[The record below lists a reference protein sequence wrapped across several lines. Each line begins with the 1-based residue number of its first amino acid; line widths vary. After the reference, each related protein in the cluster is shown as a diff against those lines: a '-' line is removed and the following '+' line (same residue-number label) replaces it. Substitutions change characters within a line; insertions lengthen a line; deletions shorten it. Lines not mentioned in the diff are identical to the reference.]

1 MLRTLR
7 DVPIPAPVTSAA
19 RTLHPV
25 GLAVALLFFAWS
37 MSPSLLPRAWYLQ
50 GAATGISVGIGYGL
64 GCATAWV
71 VRRCGISP
79 QWSPRTRR
87 IGWWTLAGAAAVT
100 VPTFLVLGSWWQQ
113 IVRDL
118 IGMPRAER
126 SFYLLVL
133 FLALV
138 IALALVAI
146 GRGLRWATHCLTD
159 VGGRFVPAPVA
170 RLAAVVIVVTLV
182 VMGLD
187 GALHRGLLSMAE
199 RSAKAADK
207 STAEDVSQ
215 PSAPERSGSPA
226 SPQAWDTLGREGRS
240 FVAGGPSAEQI
251 SAVTGAPAR
260 TPIRVYAGRTSADS
274 VEGIAG
280 QVIAELHRTHA
291 FERKVLAV
299 VTTTGR
305 GWVNPNVA
313 AALEYVNGGD
323 TAIASM
329 QYSFLP
335 SALSFIADRETP
347 QLAGQALFD
356 AVHRVWVALP
366 EVKRPKLVVFGESLG
381 SFGGQSAFASGADIV
396 SRTDGALLVGTPNFA
411 QPWGRLTA
419 DRDPGSLQRLPV
431 IDGGRHIRF
440 ASRTSDVNLA
450 APWEFPRVVFWQ
462 HASDPITWWSFD
474 LLLHRPDWLR
484 EPLGPDVD
492 PGMRWL
498 PLVTFWQ
505 VTLDMIF
512 SADVPY
518 GYGHAFGPDAADL
531 WVDILAPK
539 GWDPA
544 LTQRIQDAI
553 GRSRSLRVCGRT
565 VRVGD
570 RYGVAAMAGVARD
583 RCGGVAQRSA
593 RQADSGEPGSARDP
607 HRTGDGGSGPRSRAG
622 HGEVVRR
629 VARRLGRRRCH
640 ASGEHGP

>member
-1 MLRTLR
+1 MLRALR
-7 DVPIPAPVTSAA
+7 DLPIPAPVTSAA

-50 GAATGISVGIGYGL
+50 GVATGISVGIGYGL

-79 QWSPRTRR
+79 QWSAHTRR

-146 GRGLRWATHCLTD
+146 GRGLRWAIHRLTD
-159 VGGRFVPAPVA
+159 VGGRFVPGPVA
-170 RLAAVVIVVTLV
+170 RLVAVVTVVTLV

-207 STAEDVSQ
+207 STAEGVTQ
-215 PSAPERSGSPA
+215 PSAPERSGSPSSA
-226 SPQAWDTLGREGRS
+226 QAWDTLGREGRS
-240 FVAGGPSAEQI
+240 FVAGGPSAERI
-251 SAVTGAPAR
+251 SEVTGAPAC
-260 TPIRVYAGRTSADS
+260 TPIRVYAGRTSADT
-274 VEGIAG
+274 VEGIAE
-280 QVIAELHRTHA
+280 QVVAELRRTHA

-347 QLAGQALFD
+347 PLAGQALFE
-356 AVHRVWVALP
+356 AVYRVWVALP

-411 QPWGRLTA
+411 QPWGRLA
-419 DRDPGSLQRLPV
+419 ANRDPGSLQRLPV

-440 ASRTSDVNLA
+440 ASRTSDVNLP

-553 GRSRSLRVCGRT
+553 GHF
-565 VRVGD
+565 
-570 RYGVAAMAGVARD
+570 A
-583 RCGGVAQRSA
+583 
-593 RQADSGEPGSARDP
+593 
-607 HRTGDGGSGPRSRAG
+607 
-622 HGEVVRR
+622 
-629 VARRLGRRRCH
+629 
-640 ASGEHGP
+640 

>member
-1 MLRTLR
+1 MVRALR
-7 DVPIPAPVTSAA
+7 DLPIPARVTSAA

-50 GAATGISVGIGYGL
+50 GVATGISVGIGYGL

-71 VRRCGISP
+71 VRRCGLRP
-79 QWSPRTRR
+79 QWSSRTRR
-87 IGWWTLAGAAAVT
+87 IGWWTLAGAAAVV
-100 VPTFLVLGSWWQQ
+100 VPTFLMLGSWWQQ
-113 IVRDL
+113 ILRDL

-126 SFYLLVL
+126 SFYLLV
-133 FLALV
+133 FLIAV
-138 IALALVAI
+138 AIALALVAI
-146 GRGLRWATHCLTD
+146 GRGLRWATARLTD
-159 VGGRFVPAPVA
+159 IGGRVVPGPVA
-170 RLAAVVIVVTLV
+170 RLAAVVIVVALV

-199 RSAKAADK
+199 RSAKVADK
-207 STAEDVSQ
+207 STAEGVTQ
-215 PSAPERSGSPA
+215 PSAPERSGSSA
-226 SPQAWDTLGREGRS
+226 SAQAWDTLGAEGRS

-251 SAVTGAPAR
+251 SKITGAAAL

-274 VEGIAG
+274 IEGIAE
-280 QVIAELHRTHA
+280 QVVAELRRTHA

-313 AALEYVNGGD
+313 AALEYVNGGN

-347 QLAGQALFD
+347 PLAGQALFE
-356 AVHRVWVALP
+356 AVHRVWAELP
-366 EVKRPKLVVFGESLG
+366 EATRPKLVVFGESLG

-396 SRTDGALLVGTPNFA
+396 ARTDGALLVGTPNFA

-419 DRDPGSLQRLPV
+419 NRDPGSLERLPV
-431 IDGGRHIRF
+431 IEGGRHIRF
-440 ASRTSDVNLA
+440 ASRTSDLNLA
-450 APWEFPRVVFWQ
+450 GPWGFPRVVFWQ

-531 WVDILAPK
+531 WVDILAPR

-553 GRSRSLRVCGRT
+553 
-565 VRVGD
+565 
-570 RYGVAAMAGVARD
+570 AAG
-583 RCGGVAQRSA
+583 
-593 RQADSGEPGSARDP
+593 
-607 HRTGDGGSGPRSRAG
+607 
-622 HGEVVRR
+622 
-629 VARRLGRRRCH
+629 
-640 ASGEHGP
+640 

>member
-1 MLRTLR
+1 MR
-7 DVPIPAPVTSAA
+7 DLPIPARVTSAA

-50 GAATGISVGIGYGL
+50 GVATGISVGIGYGL

-71 VRRCGISP
+71 VRRCGLRP
-79 QWSPRTRR
+79 QWSSRTRR
-87 IGWWTLAGAAAVT
+87 IGWWTLAGAAAVV
-100 VPTFLVLGSWWQQ
+100 VPTFLMLGSWWQQ
-113 IVRDL
+113 ILRDL

-126 SFYLLVL
+126 SFYLLV
-133 FLALV
+133 FLIAV
-138 IALALVAI
+138 AIALALVAI
-146 GRGLRWATHCLTD
+146 GRGLRWATARLTD
-159 VGGRFVPAPVA
+159 IGGRVVPGPVA
-170 RLAAVVIVVTLV
+170 RLAAVVIVVALV

-199 RSAKAADK
+199 RSAKVADK
-207 STAEDVSQ
+207 STAEGVTQ
-215 PSAPERSGSPA
+215 PSAPERSGSSA
-226 SPQAWDTLGREGRS
+226 SAQAWDTLGAEGRS

-251 SAVTGAPAR
+251 SKITGAAAL

-274 VEGIAG
+274 IEGIAE
-280 QVIAELHRTHA
+280 QVVAELRRTHA

-313 AALEYVNGGD
+313 AALEYVNGGN

-347 QLAGQALFD
+347 PLAGQALFE
-356 AVHRVWVALP
+356 AVHRVWAELP
-366 EVKRPKLVVFGESLG
+366 EATRPKLVVFGESLG

-396 SRTDGALLVGTPNFA
+396 ARTDGALLVGTPNFA

-419 DRDPGSLQRLPV
+419 NRDPGSLERLPV
-431 IDGGRHIRF
+431 IEGGRHIRF
-440 ASRTSDVNLA
+440 ASRTSDLNLA
-450 APWEFPRVVFWQ
+450 GPWGFPRVVFWQ

-531 WVDILAPK
+531 WVDILAPR

-553 GRSRSLRVCGRT
+553 
-565 VRVGD
+565 
-570 RYGVAAMAGVARD
+570 AAG
-583 RCGGVAQRSA
+583 
-593 RQADSGEPGSARDP
+593 
-607 HRTGDGGSGPRSRAG
+607 
-622 HGEVVRR
+622 
-629 VARRLGRRRCH
+629 
-640 ASGEHGP
+640 

>member
-1 MLRTLR
+1 M
-7 DVPIPAPVTSAA
+7 VTAA

-25 GLAVALLFFAWS
+25 GLSGALLFFAWS

-50 GAATGISVGIGYGL
+50 GVATGISVGIGYGL
-64 GCATAWV
+64 GCAMAWV

-79 QWSPRTRR
+79 QWSSRTRR
-87 IGWWTLAGAAAVT
+87 IGWWTLAGVAVVV

-113 IVRDL
+113 ILREL
-118 IGMPRAER
+118 IGMPHAER

-133 FLALV
+133 FLAV
-138 IALALVAI
+138 AIALALVAI
-146 GRGLRWATHCLTD
+146 GRGLRWATNRLTD
-159 VGGRFVPAPVA
+159 LGGRVVPGPVA
-170 RLAAVVIVVTLV
+170 RLAAVVIVVALV

-187 GALHRGLLSMAE
+187 GALHRGLLSMSE
-199 RSAKAADK
+199 RSAKVADK
-207 STAEDVSQ
+207 STAEGVTQ

-226 SPQAWDTLGREGRS
+226 SAQAWDTLGREGRT
-240 FVAGGPSAEQI
+240 FVADGPGAEQI
-251 SAVTGAPAR
+251 SKVTGAPAR

-274 VEGIAG
+274 VEGIAE
-280 QVIAELHRTHA
+280 QVIAELRRTHA
-291 FERKVLAV
+291 FDRKVLAV

-347 QLAGQALFD
+347 PLAGQALFE
-356 AVHRVWVALP
+356 AVHRVWAALP
-366 EVKRPKLVVFGESLG
+366 QDKRPKLVVFGESLG

-396 SRTDGALLVGTPNFA
+396 ARTDGALLVGTPNFA

-419 DRDPGSLQRLPV
+419 NRDPGSLERLPV

-450 APWEFPRVVFWQ
+450 GPWEFPRVVFWQ

-474 LLLHRPDWLR
+474 LLLHCPDWLR

-498 PLVTFWQ
+498 PFVTFWQ

-531 WVDILAPK
+531 WADILAPK
-539 GWDPA
+539 GGDPA

-553 GRSRSLRVCGRT
+553 R
-565 VRVGD
+565 
-570 RYGVAAMAGVARD
+570 
-583 RCGGVAQRSA
+583 
-593 RQADSGEPGSARDP
+593 
-607 HRTGDGGSGPRSRAG
+607 
-622 HGEVVRR
+622 
-629 VARRLGRRRCH
+629 
-640 ASGEHGP
+640 

>member
-1 MLRTLR
+1 MLRALR
-7 DVPIPAPVTSAA
+7 DLPIPAPVTSAA

-25 GLAVALLFFAWS
+25 GLSVALLFFAWS

-50 GAATGISVGIGYGL
+50 GVATGVSVGIGYGL
-64 GCATAWV
+64 GCATAWI

-79 QWSPRTRR
+79 QWSARTRR
-87 IGWWTLAGAAAVT
+87 IGWWTLAGGTAVT

-133 FLALV
+133 LLALV

-146 GRGLRWATHCLTD
+146 GRGLRWATHRLTD
-159 VGGRFVPAPVA
+159 VGGRFVPGPVA

-187 GALHRGLLSMAE
+187 GALHRGLLSLAE

-207 STAEDVSQ
+207 STAEGVTQ

-226 SPQAWDTLGREGRS
+226 SAQAWDALGREGRS

-251 SAVTGAPAR
+251 SKVTGVPAR

-280 QVIAELHRTHA
+280 QVVAELHRTHA

-347 QLAGQALFD
+347 PLAGQALFE
-356 AVHRVWVALP
+356 AVHRVWAALS

-381 SFGGQSAFASGADIV
+381 SFGGQSAFVSGADIV
-396 SRTDGALLVGTPNFA
+396 GRTDGALLVGTPNFA

-419 DRDPGSLQRLPV
+419 NRDPGSLERLPV

-450 APWEFPRVVFWQ
+450 GPWEYPRVVFWQ

-553 GRSRSLRVCGRT
+553 GRF
-565 VRVGD
+565 
-570 RYGVAAMAGVARD
+570 A
-583 RCGGVAQRSA
+583 
-593 RQADSGEPGSARDP
+593 
-607 HRTGDGGSGPRSRAG
+607 
-622 HGEVVRR
+622 
-629 VARRLGRRRCH
+629 
-640 ASGEHGP
+640 

>member
-1 MLRTLR
+1 M
-7 DVPIPAPVTSAA
+7 VTAA

-25 GLAVALLFFAWS
+25 GLSVALLFFAWS

-50 GAATGISVGIGYGL
+50 GVATGISVGIGYGL
-64 GCATAWV
+64 GCAIAWV

-79 QWSPRTRR
+79 QWSSRTRR
-87 IGWWTLAGAAAVT
+87 IGWWTLAGAAVVV

-113 IVRDL
+113 ILRDL
-118 IGMPRAER
+118 IGMPRTER
-126 SFYLLVL
+126 SFYILVL
-133 FLALV
+133 L
-138 IALALVAI
+138 IAVAIAMALVAT
-146 GRGLRWATHCLTD
+146 GRGLRWATNRLTD
-159 VGGRFVPAPVA
+159 LGGRVVPGPVA
-170 RLAAVVIVVTLV
+170 RLVAVAIVVTLV

-199 RSAKAADK
+199 RSAKVADK
-207 STAEDVSQ
+207 STAEGVTQ

-226 SPQAWDTLGREGRS
+226 SAQAWDTLGREGRT
-240 FVAGGPSAEQI
+240 FVAGGPSAQQI
-251 SAVTGAPAR
+251 SEVTGAAAL

-274 VEGIAG
+274 VDGIAEH
-280 QVIAELHRTHA
+280 VIAELHRTHA

-313 AALEYVNGGD
+313 SALEYVNGGD

-347 QLAGQALFD
+347 PLAGQALFE
-356 AVHRVWVALP
+356 AVHRVWAALP
-366 EVKRPKLVVFGESLG
+366 EAKRPKLVVFGESLG
-381 SFGGQSAFASGADIV
+381 SFGGQSVFASGADIV
-396 SRTDGALLVGTPNFA
+396 ARTDGALLVGTPNFA
-411 QPWGRLTA
+411 QPWSRITA
-419 DRDPGSLQRLPV
+419 NRDPGSFERLPV
-431 IDGGRHIRF
+431 VDEGRHIRF

-450 APWEFPRVVFWQ
+450 GPWEFPRVVFWQ

-498 PLVTFWQ
+498 PIVTFWQ

-531 WVDILAPK
+531 WVDILAPH

-553 GRSRSLRVCGRT
+553 
-565 VRVGD
+565 
-570 RYGVAAMAGVARD
+570 AGAEL
-583 RCGGVAQRSA
+583 S
-593 RQADSGEPGSARDP
+593 E
-607 HRTGDGGSGPRSRAG
+607 
-622 HGEVVRR
+622 
-629 VARRLGRRRCH
+629 
-640 ASGEHGP
+640 

>member
-1 MLRTLR
+1 MLRALQGS
-7 DVPIPAPVTSAA
+7 PIPSRFATAA

-25 GLAVALLFFAWS
+25 GLSVALLFFAWS

-50 GAATGISVGIGYGL
+50 GVATGISVGIGYGL
-64 GCATAWV
+64 GCAVAWV
-71 VRRCGISP
+71 VRRCGIRP

-87 IGWWTLAGAAAVT
+87 IGWWTLAGAAVVV
-100 VPTFLVLGSWWQQ
+100 VPMFLVLGSWWQQ
-113 IVRDL
+113 ILRDL
-118 IGMPRAER
+118 IGMPRTER
-126 SFYLLVL
+126 SFYILVL
-133 FLALV
+133 LIAV
-138 IALALVAI
+138 AIALALVAI
-146 GRGLRWATHCLTD
+146 GRGLRWATNRLTD
-159 VGGRFVPAPVA
+159 LGGRFVPGPAA

-182 VMGLD
+182 AMGLD

-199 RSAKAADK
+199 RSAKVADK
-207 STAEDVSQ
+207 STAEGVTQ
-215 PSAPERSGSPA
+215 PGAPERSGSPA
-226 SPQAWDTLGREGRS
+226 SAQAWDTLGREGRT
-240 FVAGGPSAEQI
+240 FVAGGPSAQQI
-251 SAVTGAPAR
+251 SKVTGAPAL

-274 VEGIAG
+274 VEGIAE
-280 QVIAELHRTHA
+280 QVIAELRRTRA

-313 AALEYVNGGD
+313 SALEYVNHGD

-347 QLAGQALFD
+347 PLAGQALFE
-356 AVHRVWVALP
+356 AVQRVWAALP
-366 EVKRPKLVVFGESLG
+366 ETKRPKLVVFGESLG

-396 SRTDGALLVGTPNFA
+396 ARTDGALLVGTPNFA
-411 QPWGRLTA
+411 QPWGRITA
-419 DRDPGSLQRLPV
+419 NRDPGSLERLPV
-431 IDGGRHIRF
+431 VSEGRHIRF

-450 APWEFPRVVFWQ
+450 GPWEFPRVVFWQ
-462 HASDPITWWSFD
+462 HAGDPITWWSFD

-498 PLVTFWQ
+498 PFVTFWQ

-531 WVDILAPK
+531 WVDILAPR

-544 LTQRIQDAI
+544 LTQRVQDAI
-553 GRSRSLRVCGRT
+553 
-565 VRVGD
+565 
-570 RYGVAAMAGVARD
+570 
-583 RCGGVAQRSA
+583 
-593 RQADSGEPGSARDP
+593 
-607 HRTGDGGSGPRSRAG
+607 
-622 HGEVVRR
+622 
-629 VARRLGRRRCH
+629 
-640 ASGEHGP
+640 ASSDLSD

>member
-1 MLRTLR
+1 MLRALR
-7 DVPIPAPVTSAA
+7 GSSIPSRVGVAA

-50 GAATGISVGIGYGL
+50 GVATGISVGIGYGL
-64 GCATAWV
+64 GCAIAWV

-79 QWSPRTRR
+79 QWSSRTRR
-87 IGWWTLAGAAAVT
+87 IWWWALAGTAVVV

-113 IVRDL
+113 ILRDL
-118 IGMPRAER
+118 IGMPRTER

-133 FLALV
+133 LIAVAIAIGLV
-138 IALALVAI
+138 VI
-146 GRGLRWATHCLTD
+146 GRGLRWATNRLTD
-159 VGGRFVPAPVA
+159 VGGRVVPAPAA
-170 RLAAVVIVVTLV
+170 RLTAVVIVVALV

-199 RSAKAADK
+199 RSAEAADK
-207 STAEDVSQ
+207 STAEGVTQ
-215 PSAPERSGSPA
+215 PNAPERSGSPA
-226 SPQAWDTLGREGRS
+226 SAQAWDTLGREGRS
-240 FVAGGPSAEQI
+240 FVAGGPSAQQI
-251 SAVTGAPAR
+251 STVTTQPAL

-274 VEGIAG
+274 VGGIAE
-280 QVIAELHRTHA
+280 QVVAELHRTHA

-347 QLAGQALFD
+347 PLAGQALFE
-356 AVHRVWVALP
+356 AVHRVWATLP
-366 EVKRPKLVVFGESLG
+366 EAKRPKLVVFGESLG

-396 SRTDGALLVGTPNFA
+396 ARTDGALLVGTPNFA
-411 QPWGRLTA
+411 QPWGRITA
-419 DRDPGSLQRLPV
+419 NRDAGSFERLPV
-431 IDGGRHIRF
+431 VDRGRHIRF
-440 ASRTSDVNLA
+440 ASRTSDVNLPG
-450 APWEFPRVVFWQ
+450 PWEFPRVVFWQ

-498 PLVTFWQ
+498 PFVTFWQ

-531 WVDILAPK
+531 WVDILAPRP
-539 GWDPA
+539 WDPA
-544 LTQRIQDAI
+544 LTDRIQDAI
-553 GRSRSLRVCGRT
+553 ARS
-565 VRVGD
+565 D
-570 RYGVAAMAGVARD
+570 
-583 RCGGVAQRSA
+583 Q
-593 RQADSGEPGSARDP
+593 SG
-607 HRTGDGGSGPRSRAG
+607 
-622 HGEVVRR
+622 
-629 VARRLGRRRCH
+629 
-640 ASGEHGP
+640 

>member
-1 MLRTLR
+1 MAT
-7 DVPIPAPVTSAA
+7 AA
-19 RTLHPV
+19 HTLHPV

-50 GAATGISVGIGYGL
+50 GVATGISVGIGYGL

-71 VRRCGISP
+71 VRRCGIRP
-79 QWSPRTRR
+79 QWSVRTRR
-87 IGWWTLAGAAAVT
+87 IGWWTLAGAAAVI

-118 IGMPRAER
+118 IGIPRAER

-146 GRGLRWATHCLTD
+146 GRGLRWATHRLTD
-159 VGGRFVPAPVA
+159 VGGRFVPGPVA
-170 RLAAVVIVVTLV
+170 RLAAVVIVLALV

-207 STAEDVSQ
+207 STAEDVTQ

-226 SPQAWDTLGREGRS
+226 SPQAWDTLGRKGRS

-347 QLAGQALFD
+347 PLAGQALFE

-381 SFGGQSAFASGADIV
+381 SFGGQSAFASAADIV

-419 DRDPGSLQRLPV
+419 NRDPGSLQRLPV

-539 GWDPA
+539 GWDPT

-553 GRSRSLRVCGRT
+553 GHF
-565 VRVGD
+565 
-570 RYGVAAMAGVARD
+570 A
-583 RCGGVAQRSA
+583 
-593 RQADSGEPGSARDP
+593 
-607 HRTGDGGSGPRSRAG
+607 
-622 HGEVVRR
+622 
-629 VARRLGRRRCH
+629 
-640 ASGEHGP
+640 

>member
-1 MLRTLR
+1 M
-7 DVPIPAPVTSAA
+7 AQAA
-19 RTLHPV
+19 RALHPV

-50 GAATGISVGIGYGL
+50 GVATGISVGIGYGL

-79 QWSPRTRR
+79 QWSARTRR
-87 IGWWTLAGAAAVT
+87 IGWWTLAGAAAVV

-113 IVRDL
+113 ILRDL

-126 SFYLLVL
+126 SFYFLVL
-133 FLALV
+133 LLALV

-146 GRGLRWATHCLTD
+146 GRGLRWATHRLTD
-159 VGGRFVPAPVA
+159 IGGRFVPGPVA

-207 STAEDVSQ
+207 STVEGVTQ
-215 PSAPERSGSPA
+215 PSVPERSGSPA
-226 SPQAWDTLGREGRS
+226 SAQAWNTLGREGRS

-251 SAVTGAPAR
+251 SAVTGTPAR

-274 VEGIAG
+274 VDGIAG
-280 QVIAELHRTHA
+280 QVVAELHRTHA

-347 QLAGQALFD
+347 PLAGQALFE
-356 AVHRVWVALP
+356 AVRRVWAALP
-366 EVKRPKLVVFGESLG
+366 EIKRPKLVVFGESLG

-419 DRDPGSLQRLPV
+419 NRDPGSLQRLPV

-450 APWEFPRVVFWQ
+450 EPWEFPRVVFWQ

-544 LTQRIQDAI
+544 LTPRIQDAI
-553 GRSRSLRVCGRT
+553 GRF
-565 VRVGD
+565 
-570 RYGVAAMAGVARD
+570 A
-583 RCGGVAQRSA
+583 
-593 RQADSGEPGSARDP
+593 
-607 HRTGDGGSGPRSRAG
+607 
-622 HGEVVRR
+622 
-629 VARRLGRRRCH
+629 
-640 ASGEHGP
+640 